1 MMAGGASAIQQSLN
15 AGLLDELQ
23 TPLIPMLLD
32 SGTRWFDDGQ
42 DVAQLTFRVARVA
55 AGS

>member
-23 TPLIPMLLD
+23 TLLIPMLLD